1 MWDVNSGNSGSLLKT
16 MRTSKSKIKSRQE
29 LQGIVA
35 RLRAEGETV
44 VFTNGCFD
52 LLHPGHVRYL
62 EKARAEGDVLVVA
75 LNSDDS
81 VRKIKGED
89 RPVLSEEERSEIMG
103 ALGCVDFVTTFEEET
118 PENIIEEL
126 VPTVLVKGGDWPVE
140 KILGRQVVES
150 NSGRVLS
157 IDFEEEF
164 STSNIIRKIRG

>member
-1 MWDVNSGNSGSLLKT
+1 
-16 MRTSKSKIKSRQE
+16 MRTSKSKIKSRRE

-35 RLRAEGETV
+35 RLKSEGKTV

-89 RPVLSEEERSEIMG
+89 RPVLPELERSEIMG

-126 VPTVLVKGGDWPVE
+126 VPTVLVKGGDWSVDQ
-140 KILGRQVVES
+140 ILGRQVVEA
-150 NSGRVLS
+150 NSGRVIS

-164 STSNIIRKIRG
+164 STSNIIKKIRG

>member
-1 MWDVNSGNSGSLLKT
+1 M
-16 MRTSKSKIKSRQE
+16 
-29 LQGIVA
+29 
-35 RLRAEGETV
+35 
-44 VFTNGCFD
+44 
-52 LLHPGHVRYL
+52 
-62 EKARAEGDVLVVA
+62 VA